1 MSDEKRSTRSNP
13 NNMSDP
19 KDKSSAEEPA
29 LVIPSGLDPKIMDY
43 ITAAIGKELQAL
55 KREVQ
60 TNNLLLTEIKAD
72 VTEIKRSLSDCSE
85 RIDTIS
91 NNFLPS
97 LAKHVTDISVALA
110 ERVLDMDV
118 HSRKWSLV
126 LYGIKGE
133 AGEAETTT
141 RDKCRKLASKIG
153 VPNASSMNFA
163 ACHRLNHNA
172 PDAGIIARFTDLA
185 DREAWL
191 SKAKNLSSVDTAL
204 KLSPDLPP
212 VLRKQKNELLKRR
225 GEMGEAEKRNTR
237 LRYIPHWPYV
247 ELVYKDKSNAPIRPP
262 YTKEQILRDI
272 LGFSPN
278 IAFSFAG

>member
-1 MSDEKRSTRSNP
+1 MSDEKRSTRSNA

-19 KDKSSAEEPA
+19 KDKSSSEEPA

-91 NNFLPS
+91 NKFLPS
-97 LAKHVTDISVALA
+97 LAKHVTDIAVALA

-126 LYGIKGE
+126 LHLL
-133 AGEAETTT
+133 T
-141 RDKCRKLASKIG
+141 CHFL
-153 VPNASSMNFA
+153 PNFI
-163 ACHRLNHNA
+163 HL
-172 PDAGIIARFTDLA
+172 
-185 DREAWL
+185 
-191 SKAKNLSSVDTAL
+191 
-204 KLSPDLPP
+204 
-212 VLRKQKNELLKRR
+212 VLLLT
-225 GEMGEAEKRNTR
+225 MF
-237 LRYIPHWPYV
+237 LV
-247 ELVYKDKSNAPIRPP
+247 E
-262 YTKEQILRDI
+262 
-272 LGFSPN
+272 
-278 IAFSFAG
+278 